1 MLYNHHRIV
10 YNVYLHIM
18 NKLKD
23 RKKKINRVCMLNPHG
38 HMQYPPP
45 LGKTDTG
52 GQTIYVLQLAKTLG
66 KKNIKV
72 DIITRQFDN
81 QPPEEVVFE
90 NVKIVRI
97 PCGNSHFVQKE
108 KMYEIIPE
116 MVDNLMHY
124 TQKKRKEYDII
135 HSHYWDGGYAGNLL
149 SKMLDI
155 PHVHTPH
162 SLGKLK
168 KVEMMAAEE
177 VPLPKLKPMYRYHVR
192 IAIEQQIMNKA
203 NAIVV
208 ICETSR
214 IQILQHYLIDFEK
227 LQVIYPGIETD
238 IFSPQKTSYDKKIH
252 LKPNAILTVARPV
265 PAKGVDRLIDAVALL
280 KKKIDF
286 NLYIGGDTIEKDK
299 SNEEIQAERRIME
312 LIKKYKIEKN
322 VNFIGRVP
330 HDTVL
335 PVYYRGASVFVL
347 PSRYEPFGL
356 TTLEAMASGTAP
368 IVSNVAG
375 SREIIVDGLNGFIVD
390 THDRKKLSQHILNL
404 LTNKKLNKKISENAA
419 FTIKE
424 HYSWDKIIEKFV
436 SLYKNLS

>member
-1 MLYNHHRIV
+1 MAKAENKKIHRI
-10 YNVYLHIM
+10 
-18 NKLKD
+18 
-23 RKKKINRVCMLNPHG
+23 CMLNPHG
-38 HMQYPPP
+38 YMEYPPP

-52 GQTIYVLQLAKTLG
+52 GQIVYVLQLAKALG

-81 QPPEEVVFE
+81 QPQEEVIFE

-97 PCGNSHFVQKE
+97 VCGRNNFVQKE
-108 KMYEIIPE
+108 KMYEIVPE
-116 MVDNLMHY
+116 MVENLMHY
-124 TQKKRKEYDII
+124 MQKKRKEYDII

-168 KVEMMAAEE
+168 KVEMMAVEE
-177 VPLPKLKPMYRYHVR
+177 VPLQKLKPMYRYHVR

-203 NAIVV
+203 SAIVV

-214 IQILQHYLIDFEK
+214 IQVLQYYIVDFEK
-227 LQVIYPGIETD
+227 LKVIYPGIETD
-238 IFSPQKTSYDKKIH
+238 VFNPQKTVYDKKVH
-252 LKPNAILTVARPV
+252 LKPNSILTVARPV

-280 KKKIDF
+280 KNKIDF
-286 NLYIGGDTIEKDK
+286 NLYMGGDTIEKDK
-299 SNEEIQAERRIME
+299 SIEEIQAESRIKE

-322 VNFIGRVP
+322 VNYIGRVS
-330 HDTVL
+330 HDTIL
-335 PVYYRGASVFVL
+335 PVYYRAASVFVL

-368 IVSNVAG
+368 IVSSVAG
-375 SREIIVDGLNGFIVD
+375 SKEIIVDGLNGFIVD
-390 THDRKKLSQHILNL
+390 THDRKKLAEYILKL
-404 LTNKKLNKKISENAA
+404 LQDKKLNKKISDNAA
-419 FTIKE
+419 FTIQE
-424 HYSWDKIIEKFV
+424 HYSWDKIIEKFIN
-436 SLYKNLS
+436 LYKSLL

>member
-1 MLYNHHRIV
+1 
-10 YNVYLHIM
+10 M

-81 QPPEEVVFE
+81 QPQEEVIFQ

-108 KMYEIIPE
+108 KMYEIVPE
-116 MVDNLMHY
+116 MVNNLMHY

-227 LQVIYPGIETD
+227 LKVIYPGIETD

-265 PAKGVDRLIDAVALL
+265 PAKGVDRLIDAAALL

-356 TTLEAMASGTAP
+356 TTLEAMASGTPP

-375 SREIIVDGLNGFIVD
+375 SREVIVDGLNGFIVD

-404 LTNKKLNKKISENAA
+404 LTDKKLNKKISDNAA
-419 FTIKE
+419 FTIRE
-424 HYSWDKIIEKFV
+424 HYSWDTIIEKFIM
-436 SLYKNLS
+436 LYKNLL

>member
-1 MLYNHHRIV
+1 
-10 YNVYLHIM
+10 M

-81 QPPEEVVFE
+81 QPQEEVIFQ

-108 KMYEIIPE
+108 KMYEIVPE
-116 MVDNLMHY
+116 MVNNLMHY

-227 LQVIYPGIETD
+227 LKVIYPGIETD

-265 PAKGVDRLIDAVALL
+265 PAKGVDRLIDAAALL

-299 SNEEIQAERRIME
+299 SNEEIQAKRRIME

-356 TTLEAMASGTAP
+356 TTLEAMASGTPP

-375 SREIIVDGLNGFIVD
+375 SREVIVDGLNGFIVD

-404 LTNKKLNKKISENAA
+404 LTDKKLNKKISDNAA
-419 FTIKE
+419 FTIRE
-424 HYSWDKIIEKFV
+424 HYSWDTIIEKFIM
-436 SLYKNLS
+436 LYKNLL

>member
-1 MLYNHHRIV
+1 
-10 YNVYLHIM
+10 
-18 NKLKD
+18 
-23 RKKKINRVCMLNPHG
+23 MLNPQG
-38 HMQYPPP
+38 YVQYPPP

-52 GQTIYVLQLAKTLG
+52 GQTVYVLQLAKALG

-81 QPPEEVVFE
+81 QALEEKIFE

-97 PCGNSHFVQKE
+97 PCGNNKFVQKE
-108 KMYEIIPE
+108 KMYELIPE

-124 TQKKRKEYDII
+124 MQKKRKEYDIV
-135 HSHYWDGGYAGNLL
+135 HSHYWDGGYAGSIL
-149 SKMLDI
+149 SKMLGV

-177 VPLPKLKPMYRYHVR
+177 IPLQKLKPMYRYHVR

-214 IQILQHYLIDFEK
+214 IQVLQYYIVDFEK
-227 LQVIYPGIETD
+227 LKVIYPGIETD
-238 IFSPQKTSYDKKIH
+238 VFNPQKNSYDKKVH
-252 LKPNAILTVARPV
+252 LKPNSVLVMARTV
-265 PAKGVDRLIDAVALL
+265 PAKGIDRVIDALALL
-280 KKKIDF
+280 RNKIDF
-286 NLYIGGDTIEKDK
+286 NLYLGGDITRENK
-299 SNEEIQAERRIME
+299 SPEEIQAGEKIQE
-312 LIKKYKIEKN
+312 LIRKYRIEKN

-330 HDTVL
+330 HGTIL
-335 PVYYRGASVFVL
+335 PAYYRAASVFVL

-368 IVSNVAG
+368 IVSSVAG
-375 SREIIVDGLNGFIVD
+375 SKEIIVDGLNGFIVD
-390 THDRKKLSQHILNL
+390 THDRKKLAEYILKL
-404 LTNKKLNKKISENAA
+404 LQDKKLNKKISDNAA

-424 HYSWDKIIEKFV
+424 HYSWNIIIEKFIV
-436 SLYKNLS
+436 LYKSLL